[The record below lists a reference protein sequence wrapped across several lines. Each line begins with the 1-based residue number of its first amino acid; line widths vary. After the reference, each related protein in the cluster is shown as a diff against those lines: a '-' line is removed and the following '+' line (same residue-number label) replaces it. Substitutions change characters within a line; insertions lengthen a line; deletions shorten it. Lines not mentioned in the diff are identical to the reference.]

1 LNIDSPDF
9 LGALASQGSREI
21 CSKSIFSFL
30 EALMTSRAL
39 LLLTSGFLAANGA
52 CSDSVG
58 VAPGTAS
65 GEVLVGEAAAH
76 QAVNLLLDGRTVPL
90 AKDAPAGSL
99 AFTLKHLA
107 TGTHTLLAW
116 ADADG
121 DGSFSTLA
129 DLASSQTSFDL
140 DLADPLRASVDGLK
154 LYLAQSKPGLCTLTG
169 KITFPSPQPYLSL
182 GVAAL
187 DLRALTSLDLLT
199 ILSDLWSGY
208 ATLTDDTRLEYRYLI
223 KDLKPATYLV
233 IPAVSGIG
241 GGLSVSLIADLKSQ
255 LQCQADQTTGRDFAF
270 GDVAISGTVT
280 LVPATPP
287 TASYAWGVVA
297 ARGLSPST
305 LTAQVVL
312 MPTLLLGTAAEL
324 KGSFG
329 GAALR
334 DNQSFALRAFTSL
347 DTTDPLTAS
356 LSWGL
361 NPLSSELPQ
370 ATVKATPPRVV
381 ANITAKIETDA
392 GTNAGAADAGTDAGS
407 EDADIDAGSEDAD
420 TDASTADAGTDAS
433 SEDADTDAGTAEDAG
448 P

>member
-1 LNIDSPDF
+1 
-9 LGALASQGSREI
+9 
-21 CSKSIFSFL
+21 
-30 EALMTSRAL
+30 MTSRSL
-39 LLLTSGFLAANGA
+39 LLLTSGLLAANGA
-52 CSDSVG
+52 CSESVG

-76 QAVNLLLDGRTVPL
+76 LAVNLLLDGRAVPL

-99 AFTLKHLA
+99 PFTLKHLA

-116 ADADG
+116 ADANG
-121 DGSFSTLA
+121 DGNFSTLA

-187 DLRALTSLDLLT
+187 DLRALTSVDLLT
-199 ILSDLWSGY
+199 MLSELWDGY
-208 ATLTDDTRLEYRYLI
+208 STLTDDTRLEYRYVI

-241 GGLSVSLIADLKSQ
+241 SGLSVSLIADLKSQ
-255 LQCQADQTTGRDFAF
+255 LQCQADQTAGLDFAL
-270 GDVAISGTVT
+270 GDVAISGTLTV
-280 LVPATPP
+280 VPATPP

-297 ARGLSPST
+297 ARSLSPST
-305 LTAQVVL
+305 LTEQVVL

-334 DNQSFALRAFTSL
+334 DNQSFALRAFTSI

-356 LSWGL
+356 LTWGL
-361 NPLSSELPQ
+361 NPLSSEPPQ
-370 ATVKATPPRVV
+370 ATVKATPPKVV
-381 ANITAKIETDA
+381 ANITAKVGTDA
-392 GTNAGAADAGTDAGS
+392 GTDASTSDAGTDVGAEDASTDAGTADAGTDAG
-407 EDADIDAGSEDAD
+407 
-420 TDASTADAGTDAS
+420 
-433 SEDADTDAGTAEDAG
+433 AEDAG

>member
-1 LNIDSPDF
+1 
-9 LGALASQGSREI
+9 
-21 CSKSIFSFL
+21 
-30 EALMTSRAL
+30 MTSRSL
-39 LLLTSGFLAANGA
+39 LLLASGLLAANGA
-52 CSDSVG
+52 CSDSVGVG

-76 QAVNLLLDGRTVPL
+76 LAVNLLLDGRTVPL

-99 AFTLKHLA
+99 GFTLKHLA

-121 DGSFSTLA
+121 DGSFSTLV

-169 KITFPSPQPYLSL
+169 KITFPSPQPYLAL

-187 DLRALTSLDLLT
+187 DLRALTSVDLLT
-199 ILSDLWSGY
+199 MLSELWAGY
-208 ATLTDDTRLEYRYLI
+208 ATLTDDTRLEYRYVI
-223 KDLKPATYLV
+223 KDLKPASYLV

-255 LQCQADQTTGRDFAF
+255 LQCQADQTTGRDYAL

-280 LVPATPP
+280 LLPATPP
-287 TASYAWGVVA
+287 AASYAWGVVA
-297 ARGLSPST
+297 ARSLSPST
-305 LTAQVVL
+305 LSEQVVL
-312 MPTLLLGTAAEL
+312 MPTLLLGTTAEL

-334 DNQSFALRAFTSL
+334 DNQNFALRAFTSL
-347 DTTDPLTAS
+347 DATDPLTAS
-356 LSWGL
+356 LTWGL
-361 NPLSSELPQ
+361 NPFSSEPPH
-370 ATVKATPPRVV
+370 ATVKTTPPWVV

-392 GTNAGAADAGTDAGS
+392 GIDAGKADAGIDASAPDTG
-407 EDADIDAGSEDAD
+407 IDAGKADAGIDASAPDTGIDAGTVEAD
-420 TDASTADAGTDAS
+420 TDSGTADAGVDAGAA
-433 SEDADTDAGTAEDAG
+433 EADTDSGTADAG